1 MDGSLSLQT
10 VAQHAS
16 CILEQARLE
25 EFMYQLLFAP
35 ASEQPEIYKSVPPIH
50 IKHPPETMVDGD
62 EITGPYIESV

>member
-50 IKHPPETMVDGD
+50 IKHP
-62 EITGPYIESV
+62 